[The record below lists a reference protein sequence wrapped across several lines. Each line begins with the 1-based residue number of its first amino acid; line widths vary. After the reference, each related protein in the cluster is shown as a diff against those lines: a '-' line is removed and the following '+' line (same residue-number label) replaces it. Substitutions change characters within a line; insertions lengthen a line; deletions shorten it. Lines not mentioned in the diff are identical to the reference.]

1 MIIEPRYNGPAD
13 SGNGGWSAGLVA
25 AALGGGDA
33 EVTLRVPPPLAT
45 PMSVAR
51 EDGTVR
57 VYAPDGTL
65 VASAT
70 ATTVDPVADLVPP
83 ASFAEALAAQPSY
96 PGFVTHPFPTCF
108 GCGTRRA
115 EGDGMRLFAGRL
127 PDGRTASAWRV
138 PGDVSPTMIW
148 AALDCTGGWAVGVE
162 ARPYVLGRIAA
173 HVARVPEPGSE
184 CVVVGRLLGTEGR
197 KARVA
202 TAVYDGGA
210 TPIGYA
216 RATWIA
222 IG

>member
-1 MIIEPRYNGPAD
+1 MIIERRYNGPAD
-13 SGNGGWSAGLVA
+13 SGNGGWSAGTVA
-25 AALGGGDA
+25 VALDAGDA

-51 EDGTVR
+51 EDGRVR

-65 VASAT
+65 VAEAAAT
-70 ATTVDPVADLVPP
+70 SVEPVAGLAPP
-83 ASFAEALAAQPSY
+83 VSFAEALAARPSY
-96 PGFVTHPFPTCF
+96 PGFVSHPFPTCF
-108 GCGTRRA
+108 VCGTDRA
-115 EGDGMRLFAGRL
+115 EGDGLRLFPGRL
-127 PDGRTASAWRV
+127 ADGRTASAWRV
-138 PGDVSPTMIW
+138 PDDVSATMIW

-173 HVARVPEPGSE
+173 HVARVPAPGSE
-184 CVVVGRLLGTEGR
+184 CVVVGRLLDAEGR

-202 TAVYDGGA
+202 TAVYDSDG
-210 TPIGYA
+210 TPVGYA